1 MNKKFYSQ
9 KSEVK
14 KFLNSIKNIIN
25 SPNFDIDRNFMWQER
40 LDDLEPGIYSNLA
53 ALSLLNYNDGDV
65 IKEIASLKVEDYYE
79 TIIDT
84 ISDYVYLYVFKKII
98 KGYLIYI
105 KLAVKNNRLI
115 VCFSFHLSY

>member
-14 KFLNSIKNIIN
+14 KFLSSIKNIIN
-25 SPNFDIDRNFMWQER
+25 SPNFNIDRNFIWQER